1 MSRHL
6 RLRRRVVRCDCRRVR
21 ASLGVAY
28 IVAAVVAAVLPFLA
42 FGLTGLFV
50 LVPTALWLAPG
61 LRTDAP
67 RTGNLTDGVVGWPG
81 LTALVCAASG
91 FAVAALRG
99 RMMAAAWL
107 GSCAACG
114 LLEMARARLAK
125 TDDARAE
132 FRSRRP

>member
-1 MSRHL
+1 
-6 RLRRRVVRCDCRRVR
+6 VR

-50 LVPTALWLAPG
+50 LVPTAVWLAPG

-81 LTALVCAASG
+81 LTALVCAGAG

-99 RMMAAAWL
+99 HMIAAAWL
-107 GSCAACG
+107 GACAACG
-114 LLEMARARLAK
+114 LIEMAKARLAK

-132 FRSRRP
+132 FRSGRR

>member
-1 MSRHL
+1 MRPFL
-6 RLRRRVVRCDCRRVR
+6 GGTYVVT
-21 ASLGVAY
+21 
-28 IVAAVVAAVLPFLA
+28 AVLAAVLPFLA
-42 FGLTGLFV
+42 FGATGLFV

-67 RTGNLTDGVVGWPG
+67 RMGKLTDGVVGWPG
-81 LTALVCAASG
+81 LTAAVCAASG
-91 FAVAALRG
+91 FGLAALRG
-99 RMMAAAWL
+99 HMVAAAWL

-132 FRSRRP
+132 FGPDRP